1 MLDKNTEST
10 KMTKE
15 DLIGKMLETL
25 EEKGLEEVTEDMIV
39 SVPFIS
45 LYDDDVYT
53 YREINA
59 DGTVTDEGWLGLN
72 TSKPIKELITNKTQD
87 ATSNN

>member
-1 MLDKNTEST
+1 MRDKNTEST

-15 DLIGKMLETL
+15 DLIGK
-25 EEKGLEEVTEDMIV
+25 
-39 SVPFIS
+39 
-45 LYDDDVYT
+45 YDDDVYT
-53 YREINA
+53 YRGIINA

-72 TSKPIKELITNKTQD
+72 TSKPIKELIANKTQD

>member
-15 DLIGKMLETL
+15 DLIGK
-25 EEKGLEEVTEDMIV
+25 
-39 SVPFIS
+39 
-45 LYDDDVYT
+45 YDDDVYT
-53 YREINA
+53 YRGIINA

-72 TSKPIKELITNKTQD
+72 TSKPIKELIANKTQD